1 MNLDTYGGRTMEKY
15 SSGLVSESFWF
26 IECKKIIKLIY
37 DGHSWDEL
45 KAMCLAENL
54 LGISK
59 EYRAKRIFGYL
70 KNRIST
76 LDEKILEIFLQGDL
90 ATQKIIILIAVAKQ
104 NRLFYEFLYEV
115 YREKVILG
123 ACELNDSDINI
134 FFKNKQDQNEDV
146 ADWTDTTLK
155 RLRSTYMNF
164 MIDAGLLTISNKK
177 KVPTPPVLD
186 ITLEHYFKDNG
197 EVQLIK
203 AITGVS

>member
-1 MNLDTYGGRTMEKY
+1 MKKY
-15 SSGLVSESFWF
+15 SSGLVSQSFWF
-26 IECKKIIKLIY
+26 IECKKIIKLKY
-37 DGHSWDEL
+37 DGHSWDEI
-45 KAMCLAENL
+45 KAMCLEENL

-76 LDEKILEIFLQGDL
+76 LDEKIMLHFLEGDL

-115 YREKVILG
+115 YRDKVILG
-123 ACELNDSDINI
+123 SHELNDSDINI
-134 FFKNKQDQNEDV
+134 FFKNKQDQDEDI
-146 ADWTDTTLK
+146 ASWTDTTLK
-155 RLRSTYMNF
+155 RLRSTYINF
-164 MIDAGLLTISNKK
+164 MVDAGLLTLNGKK
-177 KVPTPPVLD
+177 KEPTPPVID
-186 ITLEHYFKDNG
+186 IALEQYFNDKG

>member
-1 MNLDTYGGRTMEKY
+1 
-15 SSGLVSESFWF
+15 
-26 IECKKIIKLIY
+26 
-37 DGHSWDEL
+37 
-45 KAMCLAENL
+45 MCLEENL

-76 LDEKILEIFLQGDL
+76 LNEKVMKIFLEGDL

-123 ACELNDSDINI
+123 VCELNDSDINI

-146 ADWTDTTLK
+146 ASWTDTTLK

-164 MIDAGLLTISNKK
+164 MVDAGLLTINGKK
-177 KVPTPPVLD
+177 KEPTPPVMD
-186 ITLEHYFKDNG
+186 IMLEHYFKDNG
-197 EVQLIK
+197 ETQLIK

>member
-1 MNLDTYGGRTMEKY
+1 MEKY

-26 IECKKIIKLIY
+26 IECKKIIKLKY
-37 DGHSWDEL
+37 DGRSWDEI
-45 KAMCLAENL
+45 KAICLEENL

-59 EYRAKRIFGYL
+59 DYRAKRIFGYL

-76 LDEKILEIFLQGDL
+76 LDEKIMLHFLEGDL

-115 YREKVILG
+115 YRDKVILG
-123 ACELNDSDINI
+123 SHELNDSDINI
-134 FFKNKQDQNEDV
+134 FFKNKQDQNEDI
-146 ADWTDTTLK
+146 ASWTDTTLK

-164 MIDAGLLTISNKK
+164 MVDAGLLTVSGKK
-177 KVPTPPVLD
+177 KEPTPPVID
-186 ITLEHYFKDNG
+186 ITLEQYFNDKG
-197 EVQLIK
+197 EMQLIK

>member
-1 MNLDTYGGRTMEKY
+1 MEKKY

-26 IECKKIIKLIY
+26 IECKKIIKLKY
-37 DGHSWDEL
+37 DGYSWDGIR
-45 KAMCLAENL
+45 AMCLEENL

-76 LDEKILEIFLQGDL
+76 LDKKVMKIFLEGDL
-90 ATQKIIILIAVAKQ
+90 ATQKIIILIAAAKQ

-123 ACELNDSDINI
+123 VCELNDSDINI

-146 ADWTDTTLK
+146 ANWTDTTLK

-164 MIDAGLLTISNKK
+164 MVDAGLLTVNGKK
-177 KVPTPPVLD
+177 KELTPPVMD
-186 ITLEHYFKDNG
+186 IKLEHYFKDNG
-197 EVQLIK
+197 EIQLIK
-203 AITGVS
+203 AVTGVS